1 MILMRNL
8 QHHPKPDTLADYA
21 AGRLDEAR
29 GIVIATHLELCTACR
44 RDVGDLEAIGGL
56 CLAENDPVAMNSN
69 TMADVWERAGEQEV
83 PVRDLKRPAANDIDL
98 AAAAPLRAYLKGGLD
113 KVQWKQIAPGLSQH
127 VLEAEGYRD
136 GVLRLLRIAPG
147 TRMPTHTHSEEELTL
162 VLRGAYADTVGEFG
176 PGDLADL
183 NDGVMHA
190 PEAIGEDDC
199 ICLIATNAPLVF
211 KDLIGKVMQPFV
223 RM

>member
-1 MILMRNL
+1 MMPDLH
-8 QHHPKPDTLADYA
+8 HHPKPDTLADYA

-29 GIVIATHLELCTACR
+29 GVVVATHNEMCAACR
-44 RDVGDLEAIGGL
+44 LQVSDLEALGGL
-56 CLAENDPVAMNSN
+56 CLAGSEPVAMNAPS
-69 TMADVWERAGEQEV
+69 MAAFWERAGEQEV
-83 PVRDLKRPAANDIDL
+83 PLPGNGVRIANDIDL
-98 AAAAPLRAYLKGGLD
+98 LAAPPLRRFLKGGLD
-113 KVQWKQIAPGLSQH
+113 NIAWKQVAPGLSQH
-127 VLEAEGYRD
+127 ILDADGYRD
-136 GVLRLLRIAPG
+136 GVLRLLKISPG

-162 VLRGAYADTVGEFG
+162 VLRGAYKDQVGEFR

-190 PEAIGEDDC
+190 PEAFGDEDC

-223 RM
+223 RL